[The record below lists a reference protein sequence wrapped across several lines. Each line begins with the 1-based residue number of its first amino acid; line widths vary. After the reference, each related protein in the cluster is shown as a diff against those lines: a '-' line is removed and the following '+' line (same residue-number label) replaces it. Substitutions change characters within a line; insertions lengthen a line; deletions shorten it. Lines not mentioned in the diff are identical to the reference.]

1 MVAVIRPGRS
11 IRRTFHYNENKVK
24 AGCAELLMAENYPV
38 AAEHL
43 TESQRLNM
51 LLRTAESNPNVEA
64 NSIHISLNFAVGERL
79 TEATMKAIA
88 SEYMEAIGFG
98 NQPYLVYRHDDAAHP
113 HLHIATVK
121 VGLDGERIETQNIG
135 KNLSEPARKALEKK
149 YGLVRAEDHQRQ
161 VFTLIPVD
169 ATKVI
174 YGISE
179 TRKAIGNVLETVL
192 KKYKYASLAE
202 LNAVLGLYNVSAERG
217 SEDSRTYKRRG
228 LLYRVLDEKGK
239 PIGEIGRAH
248 V

>member
-98 NQPYLVYRHDDAAHP
+98 NQTYLLYGHNNAEHT
-113 HLHIATVK
+113 HLHIATVQED
-121 VGLDGERIETQNIG
+121 LDV
-135 KNLSEPARKALEKK
+135 A
-149 YGLVRAEDHQRQ
+149 
-161 VFTLIPVD
+161 
-169 ATKVI
+169 
-174 YGISE
+174 
-179 TRKAIGNVLETVL
+179 
-192 KKYKYASLAE
+192 
-202 LNAVLGLYNVSAERG
+202 
-217 SEDSRTYKRRG
+217 
-228 LLYRVLDEKGK
+228 
-239 PIGEIGRAH
+239 
-248 V
+248 